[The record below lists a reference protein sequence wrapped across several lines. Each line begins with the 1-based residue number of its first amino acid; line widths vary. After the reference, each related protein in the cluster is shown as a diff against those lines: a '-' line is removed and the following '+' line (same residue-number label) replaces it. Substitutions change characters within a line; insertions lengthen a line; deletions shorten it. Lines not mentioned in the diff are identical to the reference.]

1 MIKYLNLKLDMCCI
15 FFFLFLGDTLNIAAC
30 RFPVLFL
37 LYVRTVLR
45 YQIYTW
51 FEDYG
56 EYKMY
61 MMNCLNMTQSFSVR
75 HMQDL
80 D

>member
-1 MIKYLNLKLDMCCI
+1 M
-15 FFFLFLGDTLNIAAC
+15 AAC

-45 YQIYTW
+45 YQIYSW
-51 FEDYG
+51 FENYG